1 MKTLNPVEDLITK
14 TAKLYFELCQ
24 LADAQYQM
32 GTHSGAKRTILL
44 YLNQKGPVVAEDLWE
59 AFPDPTLKDQGPRLI
74 LDMVENRWLVTDHQR
89 GRAMLMLTQHGRAKV
104 EEIIQREARLASELP
119 SELNMGDLRRAI
131 KTLEMFQETIEQ
143 VRDQKP
149 HVSEQAS

>member
-32 GTHSGAKRTILL
+32 GSHSGAKRTILL

-59 AFPDPTLKDQGPRLI
+59 QFPDPTLQDLGPKLI
-74 LDMVENRWLVTDHQR
+74 MDMVENRWLSTERQK
-89 GRAMLMLTQHGRAKV
+89 GRAVLMLTEHGRSKV
-104 EEIIQREARLASELP
+104 EEIIKREALLATELP
-119 SELNMGDLRRAI
+119 SDLNIGELRRAI
-131 KTLEMFQETIEQ
+131 KTLELFQETIEQ
-143 VRDQKP
+143 IRETRPQ
-149 HVSEQAS
+149 VSEEAS